1 MADAK
6 EQPRLEYQ
14 QLLDEIMEAEPETV
28 MFRGKKRKIGW
39 LHKRTQRKF
48 SHIVMK
54 EKNAEKKN
62 VKLCACILTNNIFVW
77 FKPIV
82 YAIRWRWYWHIVDL
96 DDVEVLRVLDA
107 AKKKIQFYPS
117 LLITTLSTEMTD
129 VMMAM
134 TRKEVKAIQAGQ
146 AGEQPSR

>member
-6 EQPRLEYQ
+6 EQPALEYQ
-14 QLLDEIMEAEPETV
+14 VLLDKIMEAEPEV
-28 MFRGKKRKIGW
+28 VSFRGRKKKIGW

-48 SHIVMK
+48 THIMMK
-54 EKNAEKKN
+54 EKNPDKRN

-77 FKPIV
+77 FKPLV
-82 YAIRWRWYWHIVDL
+82 YALRWRWYWHVADL
-96 DDVEVLRVLDA
+96 DDVEILRVIDA

-117 LLITTLSTEMTD
+117 LLITTLSTEMKD

-134 TRKEVKAIQAGQ
+134 TRREAEAIRPAQ
-146 AGEQPSR
+146 AGEQPSH

>member
-1 MADAK
+1 MDAK
-6 EQPRLEYQ
+6 EQPKLEYQ
-14 QLLDEIMEAEPETV
+14 QLLDDIMEATPDVVE
-28 MFRGKKRKIGW
+28 FRGRKRKIGW

-48 SHIVMK
+48 SHIMK
-54 EKNAEKKN
+54 TEGNIEKRN
-62 VKLCACILTNNIFVW
+62 VKLCACILTNNIFIW

-82 YAIRWRWYWHIVDL
+82 YALRWRWYWYILDL

-107 AKKKIQFYPS
+107 SKKKIQFYPS

-134 TRKEVKAIQAGQ
+134 TRKEAKAIQAGQ